1 MLCVTFVVLEQS
13 YVLITQEPASQN
25 GGQDSV
31 LEAGSRGLDWI
42 TTWSSHLDLNH
53 LQGLGNA
60 RVLFLPSVFSVCL
73 CVVETGSHCV
83 TLAA

>member
-1 MLCVTFVVLEQS
+1 MLFAVREQS
-13 YVLITQEPASQN
+13 DLLITQEPASQN

-31 LEAGSRGLDWI
+31 LEAGSRDLDWI

-60 RVLFLPSVFSVCL
+60 RILFLLPF
-73 CVVETGSHCV
+73 
-83 TLAA
+83 